1 MATGGRRNHWVA
13 DKNALVTWQ
22 AELTHLRE
30 EPEALARWLRAI
42 VRAGEDNEVYVVQEA
57 PYLGYRRREHG
68 EFLPFLESYM
78 EREGVID
85 LFDAFTSGLD
95 SPRGE
100 FRATAR
106 LCYYDRTGTLVEGDL
121 HDLGSLLAELRP
133 EDELQSGSAMSR
145 MGGLHIWGLTL
156 DLAGRKPLPRWIDI
170 HFQLLSDI
178 WFPWVLGRLEEE
190 RDVDLWYENR
200 ELASRHTPRL
210 NRFLAAVAEATE
222 AVGGSFAL
230 DEEGLLKDMV
240 DDRGVLLD
248 VAPPGSIVPEPP
260 DPIVAEA

>member
-85 LFDAFTSGLD
+85 PSTPSPPASIPPGGSSGPLPG
-95 SPRGE
+95 S
-100 FRATAR
+100 ATTTAR
-106 LCYYDRTGTLVEGDL
+106 EPWSRGISTTSARCSPSSGPRT
-121 HDLGSLLAELRP
+121 SC
-133 EDELQSGSAMSR
+133 SR
-145 MGGLHIWGLTL
+145 V
-156 DLAGRKPLPRWIDI
+156 RR
-170 HFQLLSDI
+170 
-178 WFPWVLGRLEEE
+178 
-190 RDVDLWYENR
+190 
-200 ELASRHTPRL
+200 
-210 NRFLAAVAEATE
+210 
-222 AVGGSFAL
+222 
-230 DEEGLLKDMV
+230 
-240 DDRGVLLD
+240 
-248 VAPPGSIVPEPP
+248 
-260 DPIVAEA
+260 